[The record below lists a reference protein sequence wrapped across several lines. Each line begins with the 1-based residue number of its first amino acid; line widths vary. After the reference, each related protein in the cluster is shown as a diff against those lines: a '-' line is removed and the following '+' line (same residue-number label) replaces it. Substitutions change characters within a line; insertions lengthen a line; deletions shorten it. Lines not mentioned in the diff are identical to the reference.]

1 VLKILAKIVLNN
13 TNHLET
19 GMILLGVKGEI
30 RTPYP
35 HL

>member
-1 VLKILAKIVLNN
+1 MERVVLNN

-19 GMILLGVKGEI
+19 AMILLGVKGEI

-35 HL
+35 HI